1 MAGIELAESAAE
13 RGAQV
18 IATGVAL
25 GLGLWFRRLL
35 GGMTGDTF
43 GATNEVAEVTVLAAG
58 LALIQLTPAFA
69 GAPFW

>member
-18 IATGVAL
+18 IAARVAI
-25 GLGLWFRRLL
+25 GRGLWFRRLL

-43 GATNEVAEVTVLAAG
+43 GATNEVAEVTVLVAG
-58 LALIQLTPAFA
+58 LALIQLTPEFA

>member
-18 IATGVAL
+18 IATGVGL
-25 GLGLWFRRLL
+25 GLGLWFWRLL
-35 GGMTGDTF
+35 GGMAGDTF
-43 GATNEVAEVTVLAAG
+43 GATSEVAEVTVLVAG
-58 LALIQLTPAFA
+58 LALIQLTPEFA

>member
-1 MAGIELAESAAE
+1 MAGIELAGSAAE

-43 GATNEVAEVTVLAAG
+43 GATNEAAR
-58 LALIQLTPAFA
+58 
-69 GAPFW
+69 